1 MITFEPVKTS
11 LFQSSQEFY
20 RFMGKNNF
28 LNRLLNQM
36 EDAYL
41 ISTRMK
47 RIIVQEWLDSIFN
60 YYEKKNIKK
69 IKLNELFTFRPSSG
83 MRYLVL

>member
-1 MITFEPVKTS
+1 MITFEPFKTC

-41 ISTRMK
+41 ISTRMI

-60 YYEKKNIKK
+60 YYEKKILKNQIKRT
-69 IKLNELFTFRPSSG
+69 IYLSS
-83 MRYLVL
+83 V